1 MHPPYIAVD
10 VGECWCRVIPKP
22 CHGVVAIEQGDKH
35 LLHEVGHG
43 LRGYACPF
51 HSLGFFGVKDMA
63 KQYPIYP
70 KGGNGFGV
78 VGGEAGGTSLS
89 NVNLPA
95 AEIGGGWFHGVG
107 FIILVVST
115 KWSGYW
121 LSFSTTCPS
130 SSTVIS

>member
-95 AEIGGGWFHGVG
+95 SEIGWCGFHGFG

-115 KWSGYW
+115 KW
-121 LSFSTTCPS
+121 FFA
-130 SSTVIS
+130 